1 MRPKFIEEL
10 KKNNYPTIPHMLKIL
25 RDADIDEGMLCSCSE
40 RTYADDGALFVNLPP
55 ITESELMHFVL
66 GGFGYVQLIAPAN
79 LRASVISLAQE
90 VIAANEK

>member
-1 MRPKFIEEL
+1 MR
-10 KKNNYPTIPHMLKIL
+10 
-25 RDADIDEGMLCSCSE
+25 
-40 RTYADDGALFVNLPP
+40 
-55 ITESELMHFVL
+55 FVL